1 MQWWQRDVQKC
12 VMHLQSCCFVVI
24 WTYMYDSLAFLI
36 AVTIIF
42 VKAPWYCTV
51 SIYKRMV
58 DFGFNL
64 FDGVLQVHKLFA
76 LLNLSHAYVT
86 TLGRLVGV
94 VALKEVS
101 RDHADSRAIFL
112 WPWKMVSLSV
122 CYLFYQPMDEKIKTW
137 PLRFPT
143 KENPNMEKALF
154 DWPIV
159 LQYDV
164 KAKYWLNSRKLF
176 GHEVSSAKHLLNQ
189 PKAMRVCICS
199 MYQSNHYISVCL
211 LFLFCLRVF
220 IKRSYKNRSIRI
232 VTLTYCMRYA
242 TSNFMK
248 IPESL

>member
-1 MQWWQRDVQKC
+1 MV
-12 VMHLQSCCFVVI
+12 
-24 WTYMYDSLAFLI
+24 LI
-36 AVTIIF
+36 
-42 VKAPWYCTV
+42 
-51 SIYKRMV
+51 
-58 DFGFNL
+58 L
-64 FDGVLQVHKLFA
+64 FDDVLQVHKLFA

-112 WPWKMVSLSV
+112 WPWKMVLLSV
-122 CYLFYQPMDEKIKTW
+122 CYLFYQPMDEKIKRW

-176 GHEVSSAKHLLNQ
+176 GHEVSSAKHSLNQ